1 MVYAKSYLTW
11 YTYIIF
17 VSTQNTQVVLQGV
30 LTKESEEKQAEVH
43 EQVETCGGHVDF

>member
-30 LTKESEEKQAEVH
+30 LTKESEEKHAEVH
-43 EQVETCGGHVDF
+43 EQVETCVKGV

>member
-1 MVYAKSYLTW
+1 MAYAKSETTW

-30 LTKESEEKQAEVH
+30 LTKDSEEKHGEVD
-43 EQVETCGGHVDF
+43 EQVETCGGRVNF

>member
-1 MVYAKSYLTW
+1 MAYAKSETTW

-30 LTKESEEKQAEVH
+30 FTKDSEEKHGEVH
-43 EQVETCGGHVDF
+43 EQVETCGGRVNF